1 MTLDGKH
8 ALITGGSRGIGRGIV
23 LALADQG
30 VTVAVHYYQN
40 EVAAKET
47 LAEVRT
53 RSSTSS

>member
-23 LALADQG
+23 LALADRR
-30 VTVAVHYYQN
+30 VKVAVHYYQN
-40 EVAAKET
+40 DVAAKET